1 VGIGHTSPRL
11 RTAIQLST
19 VNSQLSTVNCYKTTK
34 TMTTDALFE
43 QLKHPNPHLRD
54 RAMFVIADSRDEN
67 TISRLVGI
75 LDEEDVTYRR
85 AAVKALG
92 VIGEDAV
99 PSVVEALLNSDNVT
113 VRGSAAKVLAQIAIN
128 YPDLPFPE
136 AGLQGLK
143 KAIEDPNPVVNI
155 ASVMALGQMGSSAFE
170 ILVESLNTTDNVAVQ
185 VAIVNALASVGDR
198 RCVEVLTT
206 FANDESVDSYVR
218 ESATSSLSR
227 LDLVMNYKR
236 ADS

>member
-1 VGIGHTSPRL
+1 
-11 RTAIQLST
+11 
-19 VNSQLSTVNCYKTTK
+19 
-34 TMTTDALFE
+34 M
-43 QLKHPNPHLRD
+43 
-54 RAMFVIADSRDEN
+54 
-67 TISRLVGI
+67 
-75 LDEEDVTYRR
+75 
-85 AAVKALG
+85 
-92 VIGEDAV
+92 
-99 PSVVEALLNSDNVT
+99 
-113 VRGSAAKVLAQIAIN
+113 
-128 YPDLPFPE
+128 
-136 AGLQGLK
+136 QGLK
-143 KAIEDPNPVVNI
+143 KAIDDPNPVVNI
-155 ASVMALGQMGSSAFE
+155 ASVMALGQMGPSAFE

>member
-1 VGIGHTSPRL
+1 
-11 RTAIQLST
+11 
-19 VNSQLSTVNCYKTTK
+19 
-34 TMTTDALFE
+34 MTTDALFE
-43 QLKHPNPHLRD
+43 QLKHPNPHLRE
-54 RAMFVIADSRDEN
+54 RAMFEIADARDEN
-67 TISRLVGI
+67 TIARLVSI

-99 PSVVEALLNSDNVT
+99 PAVVDALLNSDNVT

-143 KAIEDPNPVVNI
+143 KAINDSNPVVNI
-155 ASVMALGQMGSSAFE
+155 AAVMALGQMGSSAFE
-170 ILVESLNTTDNVAVQ
+170 ILVESLKTTDNIAVQ
-185 VAIVNALASVGDR
+185 VAIVNALASVGDP
-198 RCVEVLTT
+198 RCIEVLTT
-206 FANDESVDSYVR
+206 FANDESVDAYVR

-236 ADS
+236 SE

>member
-1 VGIGHTSPRL
+1 
-11 RTAIQLST
+11 
-19 VNSQLSTVNCYKTTK
+19 
-34 TMTTDALFE
+34 
-43 QLKHPNPHLRD
+43 
-54 RAMFVIADSRDEN
+54 
-67 TISRLVGI
+67 
-75 LDEEDVTYRR
+75 
-85 AAVKALG
+85 LG

-113 VRGSAAKVLAQIAIN
+113 VRGSAAKVLAQIGIN
-128 YPDLPFPE
+128 YPELPFPE

-143 KAIEDPNPVVNI
+143 KAIDDANPVVNI

-170 ILVESLNTTDNVAVQ
+170 ILVEPLNTTDNVAVQ
-185 VAIVNALASVGDR
+185 VAIVNVLASVGDR
-198 RCVEVLTT
+198 RCVEFLTT
-206 FANDESVDSYVR
+206 FANDEAVDSYVR

>member
-1 VGIGHTSPRL
+1 
-11 RTAIQLST
+11 
-19 VNSQLSTVNCYKTTK
+19 
-34 TMTTDALFE
+34 MTTDALFE
-43 QLKHPNPHLRD
+43 QLKHPNPHLRE
-54 RAMFVIADSRDEN
+54 RAMFEIADARDEN
-67 TISRLVGI
+67 TIARLVSI

-99 PSVVEALLNSDNVT
+99 PAVVDALLNSDNVT

-143 KAIEDPNPVVNI
+143 KAINDSNPVVHI
-155 ASVMALGQMGSSAFE
+155 AAVMALGQMGSSAFE
-170 ILVESLNTTDNVAVQ
+170 ILVESLKATDNIAVQ
-185 VAIVNALASVGDR
+185 VAIVNALASVGDP
-198 RCVEVLTT
+198 RCIEVLTT
-206 FANDESVDSYVR
+206 FANDESVDAYVR

-236 ADS
+236 SE

>member
-1 VGIGHTSPRL
+1 
-11 RTAIQLST
+11 
-19 VNSQLSTVNCYKTTK
+19 
-34 TMTTDALFE
+34 MTTDALFE

-54 RAMFVIADSRDEN
+54 RAMFEIADSRDEN
-67 TISRLVGI
+67 TISRLVSI
-75 LDEEDVTYRR
+75 LDQENVTYRR

-99 PSVVEALLNSDNVT
+99 SPVVDALLNSDNVT

-136 AGLQGLK
+136 VGLQGLK
-143 KAIEDPNPVVNI
+143 KAIDDPNPVVHI

-206 FANDESVDSYVR
+206 FANDEAVDSYVR

>member
-1 VGIGHTSPRL
+1 
-11 RTAIQLST
+11 
-19 VNSQLSTVNCYKTTK
+19 
-34 TMTTDALFE
+34 MTTDALFE

-54 RAMFVIADSRDEN
+54 RAMFEIADSRDEN

-113 VRGSAAKVLAQIAIN
+113 VRGSAAKVLAQMAIN
-128 YPDLPFPE
+128 YPELPFLE

-155 ASVMALGQMGSSAFE
+155 ASVMALGQMGSSAFK
-170 ILVESLNTTDNVAVQ
+170 ILVESLNTTDNVAKWR
-185 VAIVNALASVGDR
+185 S
-198 RCVEVLTT
+198 
-206 FANDESVDSYVR
+206 
-218 ESATSSLSR
+218 
-227 LDLVMNYKR
+227 
-236 ADS
+236 

>member
-1 VGIGHTSPRL
+1 MP
-11 RTAIQLST
+11 
-19 VNSQLSTVNCYKTTK
+19 
-34 TMTTDALFE
+34 TDALFE

-54 RAMFVIADSRDEN
+54 RAMFEIADSRDEN

-113 VRGSAAKVLAQIAIN
+113 VRGSAAKVFAIN
-128 YPDLPFPE
+128 YPELPFPE

-143 KAIEDPNPVVNI
+143 KAIDDPNPVVNI
-155 ASVMALGQMGSSAFE
+155 ASVMALGQMGSRAFE
-170 ILVESLNTTDNVAVQ
+170 ILVE
-185 VAIVNALASVGDR
+185 
-198 RCVEVLTT
+198 
-206 FANDESVDSYVR
+206 
-218 ESATSSLSR
+218 
-227 LDLVMNYKR
+227 
-236 ADS
+236 

>member
-1 VGIGHTSPRL
+1 
-11 RTAIQLST
+11 
-19 VNSQLSTVNCYKTTK
+19 
-34 TMTTDALFE
+34 MTTDALFE

-54 RAMFVIADSRDEN
+54 RAMFEIADSRDEN

-99 PSVVEALLNSDNVT
+99 PSVAEALLHSDNVT

-128 YPDLPFPE
+128 YPELPFPE

-143 KAIEDPNPVVNI
+143 RAIDDPNPVVNI
-155 ASVMALGQMGSSAFE
+155 ASVMALGQMGSRAFE